1 MIRRSRNLC
10 KKKEGKIKMQ
20 ELVIHTEYKP
30 EVDLAV
36 NKTRDIE
43 LNISIN
49 TEGKHS
55 HAHSPVE
62 TVIGALG
69 SCLLINVRRYF
80 KMHNLDLS
88 DMKMTL
94 KGVKD
99 PSIPKLVIIEYLLEI
114 DGSKTFDTS
123 ELKNFI
129 ETKST
134 TYNTLKDSVAID
146 GEIRKR

>member
-1 MIRRSRNLC
+1 MMRRSRNLY
-10 KKKEGKIKMQ
+10 KKQKGKIKMQ

-80 KMHNLDLS
+80 KVHNLDLS

-99 PSIPKLVIIEYLLEI
+99 PSIPKLIRIEYLLEI
-114 DGSKTFDTS
+114 YGSKTFDTN
-123 ELKNFI
+123 ELKTFI

-134 TYNTLKDSVAID
+134 TYNTLKDSVSID